1 MKKVLVILPNGNGGA
16 ERQSVRI
23 ASYLPSERFQVEYV
37 VVGSSADK
45 VGELIPDGAKL
56 HLIRLSHIWQG
67 GIFRIWRL
75 FRREKPD
82 VVFSSFHY
90 LNGRCV
96 LASRLAGIPR
106 CVIRGNMSAIGDGD
120 PLGRLLNF
128 LYSRKASVVICQ
140 TDELR
145 EEAISLYRVSPET
158 AIALYN
164 APDTRALDLAA
175 RDAVNPYCGQGP
187 HFVNVARITKQKGQD
202 VLLLAFLKVLEHIP
216 DAKLYF
222 VGGED
227 ASEQA
232 YVRSLKE
239 FVKEHSLEQCVFF
252 AGYQGNPVPWI
263 KYADCFVLASRWEGL
278 PNALIE
284 AQYLGVPGV
293 ATDCVASMSRIIK
306 EGANGYVVPTGD
318 ASALCAAM
326 EKAVQMS
333 DITFTYKPSSPEDFI
348 RVFEEVMKESY
359 EHTL

>member
-120 PLGRLLNF
+120 PLGRLLNS

-145 EEAISLYRVSPET
+145 EEAISLYGVSPER

-175 RDAVNPYCGQGP
+175 RDAVNPYCWQGP

-202 VLLLAFLKVLEHIP
+202 VLLRAFLRVLEHIP
-216 DAKLYF
+216 GAKLYF

-239 FVKEHSLEQCVFF
+239 FVKDHSLEQCVFF

-306 EGANGYVVPTGD
+306 KGINGYLVPVDDETAFAEMMELSIKMKNVPCTYRG
-318 ASALCAAM
+318 ASP
-326 EKAVQMS
+326 
-333 DITFTYKPSSPEDFI
+333 DDF
-348 RVFEEVMKESY
+348 VKCFD
-359 EHTL
+359 